1 MLRAVFQHKNWI
13 NKGINILVGQST
25 VWHWVMFTFPVVS
38 SVVSLVCV
46 VILDTVVTVVIR
58 IMIQL
63 CILHRPLLR
72 RNKTNKQRNMKPG

>member
-1 MLRAVFQHKNWI
+1 M
-13 NKGINILVGQST
+13 GQLT